1 MITQAQVKAVLTE
14 DEETERRDDVAT
26 LRIELDA
33 IPGAVW
39 QAELTSSLPSDV
51 RVTLFELGAQ
61 KCALLTFPPGQQQY
75 ALEAFEAA
83 RKVAND
89 VSHEAH
95 QAARA
100 ARESRR
106 PAPGG

>member
-1 MITQAQVKAVLTE
+1 MITQAQVKAVLME
-14 DEETERRDDVAT
+14 DDEAEKREDVAT

-39 QAELTSSLPSDV
+39 QAELTSSLPPDV

-75 ALEAFEAA
+75 ALEAFEKA
-83 RKVAND
+83 RKVANE
-89 VSHEAH
+89 VSDEAH
-95 QAARA
+95 AAARA
-100 ARESRR
+100 ARASRS
-106 PAPGG
+106 PATGG

>member
-14 DEETERRDDVAT
+14 DDETEQREDVAT

-39 QAELTSSLPSDV
+39 QAELTSSLPPDV

-61 KCALLTFPPGQQQY
+61 KCALLTFPPGQQRY
-75 ALEAFEAA
+75 ALEVFEKA
-83 RKVAND
+83 RKVANE
-89 VSHEAH
+89 VSDEAH
-95 QAARA
+95 AAARA
-100 ARESRR
+100 ARASRS
-106 PAPGG
+106 PASGG

>member
-14 DEETERRDDVAT
+14 DDEAEQREDVAT

-39 QAELTSSLPSDV
+39 QAELTSSLPPDV

-75 ALEAFEAA
+75 ALEVFEKA
-83 RKVAND
+83 RKVANE
-89 VSHEAH
+89 VSDEAH
-95 QAARA
+95 AAARA
-100 ARESRR
+100 ARASRS
-106 PAPGG
+106 PATGG